1 MYILSLYFGG
11 KLVSAEWSHQSDI
24 YRSAQSAREPFTL
37 TLAGEQI
44 YVVTNPTDVAE
55 VYKNNTSLS
64 FDVFIS
70 DLMLSCG
77 ATKETVHKMNQVPP
91 PYPTGSSLSGLNP
104 GNKSLIR
111 LAIDFHHLQLL
122 QGPNSHADEI
132 TDTFLGHID
141 KFLQWDVLLKDER
154 LPALKTAES
163 MQVSL
168 LKLCGRVLIEAGTR
182 TYWGVRLW
190 ELDPDMLSSF
200 YELDRG
206 IWKILFQ
213 YPSIFSKEVLAVR
226 DNITETLATYYRLP
240 KETRQDAAWFTKSM
254 ETESRE
260 AGLDENEMAAA
271 IMIIYFVY
279 VRSLLLPPLV

>member
-1 MYILSLYFGG
+1 
-11 KLVSAEWSHQSDI
+11 
-24 YRSAQSAREPFTL
+24 
-37 TLAGEQI
+37 
-44 YVVTNPTDVAE
+44 

-77 ATKETVHKMNQVPP
+77 ATAETVDKMNQAPP
-91 PYPTGSSLSGLNP
+91 TYPSGSSATGLNP
-104 GNKSLIR
+104 RNKSLIR

-141 KFLQWDVLLKDER
+141 NFLQRDILLRDGR
-154 LPALKTAES
+154 LPTSKTAES
-163 MQVSL
+163 TQVSL

-190 ELDPDMLSSF
+190 ELEPDMLSSF

-213 YPSIFSKEVLAVR
+213 YPKMFSKEVLAVR

-240 KETRQDAAWFTKSM
+240 KQTRQDAAWFTKSM

-260 AGLDENEMAAA
+260 AGLDEDEMAAA

-279 VRSLLLPPLV
+279 VRLSLLPRLFHHSGPQIHKTVPRSTYMLTTPF

>member
-1 MYILSLYFGG
+1 MDENLS
-11 KLVSAEWSHQSDI
+11 HHSDI
-24 YRSAQSAREPFTL
+24 YRSAQLAREPFTL

-44 YVVTNPTDVAE
+44 YVITNPKDVAE

-77 ATKETVHKMNQVPP
+77 ATKENVAKMNQVPP
-91 PYPTGSSLSGLNP
+91 PYPTGSSASGLNP

-122 QGPNSHADEI
+122 QGPHSHADEI

-190 ELDPDMLSSF
+190 ELEPDMLSSF

-213 YPSIFSKEVLAVR
+213 YPKIFSKEVIAVR

-260 AGLDENEMAAA
+260 AGLNENEMAAA

-279 VRSLLLPPLV
+279 VRILLLPPLF

>member
-1 MYILSLYFGG
+1 MCHY
-11 KLVSAEWSHQSDI
+11 SDI
-24 YRSAQSAREPFTL
+24 QRPEHLVREPFTL
-37 TLAGEQI
+37 TLGGEEI
-44 YVVTNPTDVAE
+44 YVITEPNDVAE

-77 ATKETVHKMNQVPP
+77 ATAETVDKMNRAPP
-91 PYPTGSSLSGLNP
+91 PYPSGSSTSGLNP

-111 LAIDFHHLQLL
+111 LAIDFHHFQLL

-132 TDTFLGHID
+132 TDTFLRHID
-141 KFLQWDVLLKDER
+141 KFLQWDILSKDDL
-154 LPALKTAES
+154 LPASRTAES

-182 TYWGVRLW
+182 TYWGKLLW
-190 ELDPDMLSSF
+190 ELEPDMLSSF

-213 YPSIFSKEVLAVR
+213 YPKVFSQEVLTVR

-240 KETRQDAAWFTKSM
+240 KEIRQDAAWFTKSM

-279 VRSLLLPPLV
+279 VLRILIHPILLHHSRPPER